1 MDFQLFVIWSNCY
14 FAVFAVLRLLVFFT
28 SFTEFLCIFIDFS
41 TPVVLRV
48 SSSVHYAGN
57 SVGWACMVFSMF
69 WDLLFFPSFIGFCWF
84 LNMLTMC
91 WDLLGQSW
99 RLFRYIFSFSSFL
112 ITAISLFRQYLDS
125 LCFFMHL
132 LGFLCVLV
140 ISMIHFVVWGFRCL
154 FSVRNSI
161 GSTRRLFRCVL
172 RFAVFL
178 SLDWISVLSVK
189 CSWCQNFSYTISR
202 VFIVSFQVFVIL
214 SCWVLCILSVP
225 WSL

>member
-1 MDFQLFVIWSNCY
+1 MS
-14 FAVFAVLRLLVFFT
+14 
-28 SFTEFLCIFIDFS
+28 
-41 TPVVLRV
+41 
-48 SSSVHYAGN
+48 
-57 SVGWACMVFSMF
+57 
-69 WDLLFFPSFIGFCWF
+69 WDLLFSLHSSGFQWFFNMHKTVRKSVSQYRRLLAEVSRFPSLWTASI
-84 LNMLTMC
+84 
-91 WDLLGQSW
+91 
-99 RLFRYIFSFSSFL
+99 SSFL